1 LFETQ
6 YGVYIY
12 STVDLGYIEESWESL
27 LIFNHGLLY
36 TLLFVLKIKGLDP
49 ENKSRLKIK
58 GLDPENKSRLKIN
71 GLDPETRADSKSMV

>member
-1 LFETQ
+1 MFETQ

>member
-1 LFETQ
+1 MFETQ

-49 ENKSRLKIK
+49 ENKSRLKIN
-58 GLDPENKSRLKIN
+58 GLDFENKSRLKIN
-71 GLDPETRADSKSMV
+71 G